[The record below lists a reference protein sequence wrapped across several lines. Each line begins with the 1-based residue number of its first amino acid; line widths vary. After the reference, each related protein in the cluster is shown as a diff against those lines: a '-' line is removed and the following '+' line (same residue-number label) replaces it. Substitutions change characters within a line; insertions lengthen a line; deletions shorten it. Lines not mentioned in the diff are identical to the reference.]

1 MALLILWMKKN
12 PIFSAVPFY
21 LSTLTAALLPAFV
34 LKEQEKVDLTFKKNV
49 VAPNENKEF
58 N

>member
-1 MALLILWMKKN
+1 MKKN
-12 PIFSAVPFY
+12 PIFSAVPLY
-21 LSTLTAALLPAFV
+21 LSTLTAASLPAFV